1 MQVVLVQVVTQIIT
15 LAAAQVAVVLAEK
28 TQLVLVLT
36 AQQTQAAAAVA
47 ADISAAQAQTA
58 VQVVQV

>member
-1 MQVVLVQVVTQIIT
+1 VV
-15 LAAAQVAVVLAEK
+15 K
-28 TQLVLVLT
+28 TQLVLALT
-36 AQQTQAAAAVA
+36 AQQTQVAVVAA